1 MIIGSIFHN
10 LWAMLTFSGDSPLMI
25 SSGLFPWIFLLMI
38 AGSAMTRR
46 NNVARVAWL
55 LLCSYYCYYKT
66 TGGAMMWLIVVTV
79 SDWLLARGIDRTGN
93 ETWRR
98 MMVATS
104 VILDLSLLAFFKYA
118 GFIASIV
125 GSSFVGFDVLMPVGI
140 SFYIFQSIGY
150 TVDVYRGKVE
160 ATDSLL
166 EYAFFLAFF
175 PQLVMGPIVRAG
187 DMLPQLRERARV
199 TRTMLGV
206 GVWLVMCGLFKKAVL
221 ADFIG
226 ANFVNRIFADPT
238 HSPGIVNLLGVYGY
252 AFKLY
257 LDFSGYS
264 EMAIGLSMLLGLK
277 IAPNFNSPYRSAS
290 ITEFWRRWHISL
302 STWLRDYLYISL
314 GGNRKGTLRQNIN
327 LFITMTLGGLWHG
340 ASWNFVIW
348 GALHGAALIV
358 HKWWM
363 RFTGQDPRNPRR
375 HSWAGH
381 ILAVAVTFHFVCF
394 TWVFFNTGS
403 VGGYTDDAG
412 FYHAGALD
420 MLSNI
425 FCHFAPEHFG
435 AYMSQF
441 AGIYRQPL
449 ALLALAVVLHYVPE
463 NVEQRCR
470 ETFAAMPIWTY
481 AVALAVVVTL
491 ITQLDIAL
499 PFDYITF

>member
-1 MIIGSIFHN
+1 MTELLSN
-10 LWAMLTFSGDSPLMI
+10 LWALLRFSPDAPLMI
-25 SSGLFPWIFLLMI
+25 SSGLFPWIFLVMV
-38 AGSAMTRR
+38 AGAALASRHG
-46 NNVARVAWL
+46 VARVAWL

-66 TGGAMMWLIVVTV
+66 TGGAMVWLLVVTV
-79 SDWLLARGIDRTGN
+79 SDWWIARAIARSASDGV
-93 ETWRR
+93 RR
-98 MMVATS
+98 ALVTLSVA
-104 VILDLSLLAFFKYA
+104 LDLSLLGFFKYV
-118 GFIASIV
+118 GFFASIV
-125 GSSFVGFDVLMPVGI
+125 GSSFVGFDIMMPVGI

-160 ATDSLL
+160 PTDSLV

-187 DMLPQLRERARV
+187 DMLPQLRQPARL

-226 ANFVNRIFADPT
+226 ANFVNRIFEDPL

-277 IAPNFNSPYRSAS
+277 IAPNFNSPYQSAS

-302 STWLRDYLYISL
+302 STWLRDFLYISL
-314 GGNRKGTLRQNIN
+314 GGNRKGALRQNLN

-348 GALHGAALIV
+348 GALHGAALTV

-363 RFTGQDPRNPRR
+363 RLTGQDPRHPAR
-375 HSWAGH
+375 HPWYLH
-381 ILAVAVTFHFVCF
+381 VLAVALTFHFVCL
-394 TWVFFNTGS
+394 TWIFFNTGT
-403 VGGYTDDAG
+403 VAG
-412 FYHAGALD
+412 FTDEGGIYHAGALD
-420 MLSNI
+420 MINQI
-425 FCHFAPEHFG
+425 VFHFAPTEHFG

-441 AGIYRQPL
+441 GAIYRQPL
-449 ALLALAVVLHYVPE
+449 AFLALAVVLHYVAQG
-463 NVEQRCR
+463 VEERCR
-470 ETFAAMPIWTY
+470 ATFAAMPVWTY
-481 AVALAVVVTL
+481 AVALAVVVAL
-491 ITQLDIAL
+491 ITQLDVAL